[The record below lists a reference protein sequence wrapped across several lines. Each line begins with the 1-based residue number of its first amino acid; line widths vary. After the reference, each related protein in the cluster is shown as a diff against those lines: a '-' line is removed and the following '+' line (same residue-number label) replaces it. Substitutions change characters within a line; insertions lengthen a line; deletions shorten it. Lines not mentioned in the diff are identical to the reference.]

1 MTLSM
6 TLLSLQF
13 HYSTAFPLRQR
24 TLKLLTR
31 HTFCARLR
39 DRERGRD
46 WSALDKTYRNRS
58 WSADSYTGEKFVPPR
73 KPGSPAYLPKLENR
87 PASVDS
93 DYEHDLKR
101 GNLKVIPPLPA
112 GEQHGVSRRY
122 MLLNMARILI
132 QISLAMKGRCTY

>member
-6 TLLSLQF
+6 TLLSLQL

-39 DRERGRD
+39 DRERSRD

-58 WSADSYTGEKFVPPR
+58 WSADSYTGEKFVPPK

-93 DYEHDLKR
+93 DYEQDLKR
-101 GNLKVIPPLPA
+101 GNLNVIPPLPA

-132 QISLAMKGRCTY
+132 QISLAMKG